1 MKIATYNVNG
11 LRPRISQYGSLRKLL
26 DSLDSD
32 IICFQETKLSR
43 QELRADAVSADGYES
58 FFSCTRSLEKGR
70 TGYSGVATF
79 CKVQSAFSSNEVALP
94 LDAEE
99 GFTGV
104 LENSRGFANR
114 KHDCVAGV
122 EGLEGID
129 RDELLKIDSEGRC
142 IITDHGH
149 FVLFNIYGPRAACD
163 DAERIEFKLL
173 FYKILQK
180 RWESLMLKGRRV
192 IVVGDFNIAP
202 SSIDRCDAGPDFE
215 NNENFNVQVKLLNI
229 IRFRSWFRSLLV
241 ENGGLFNDVFRA
253 KHPERTEAYTC
264 WSTSTG
270 GEVFNFGSR
279 IDHII
284 SAGSC
289 LHENKDLDGHN
300 FFSCHVKECDIL
312 TQFKRWKPGTT
323 PSYRWKGGRS
333 MKLEGSDHAPVFMSL
348 REIPDIPQHNTPSL
362 STRYCPQVRGCQQ
375 TLVSMLSRRQSTEE
389 FKAHEQSG
397 TSLDE
402 EIRVRG
408 CEQLAKRPI
417 LDCNETGLVLD
428 EFLTASSFVQADD
441 VLGKDKCS
449 QGSSSVFGGKKMLN
463 LGSNHMKPAKCTEMK
478 KKSKKNQLS
487 QLSLRSF
494 FHSSSTA
501 NNDVKSSSADL
512 PFEHASNSVEGYGT
526 EILKESEFNNIDP
539 DQSQCESDACN
550 SSQTDKS
557 KIALLEWQRIQQFM
571 QNSIPVC
578 KGHGEQCVSRVV
590 KKAGPTFGRRFYVCA
605 RAEGPASNPEANCGF
620 FKWADSRSKHKQDG

>member
-43 QELRADAVSADGYES
+43 QELRADVVSADVYES

-104 LENSRGFANR
+104 LETSKGFTTT
-114 KHDCVAGV
+114 KHDLPTSV
-122 EGLEGID
+122 EGLEEFD
-129 RDELLKIDSEGRC
+129 RNDLLKIDSEGRC

-163 DAERIEFKLL
+163 DTERIEFKLS
-173 FYKILQK
+173 FYKTLHK
-180 RWESLMLKGRRV
+180 RWESLMLKGRRI
-192 IVVGDFNIAP
+192 IVVGDLNIAP
-202 SSIDRCDAGPDFE
+202 FSIDRCDAGPDFE
-215 NNENFNVQVKLLNI
+215 NNE
-229 IRFRSWFRSLLV
+229 FRSWFRSLLV
-241 ENGGLFNDVFRA
+241 ESGGFFFDVFRS
-253 KHPERTEAYTC
+253 KHPERKEAYTC

-270 GEVFNFGSR
+270 GEMFNFGSR
-279 IDHII
+279 IDHILI
-284 SAGSC
+284 TGTC
-289 LHENKDLDGHN
+289 LHEDNNKDSKSHN

-323 PSYRWKGGRS
+323 PSYKWKGEKS
-333 MKLEGSDHAPVFMSL
+333 IKLEGSDHAPVFMSL
-348 REIPDIPQHNTPSL
+348 IKLPHIEFHNTPSL

-375 TLVSMLSRRQSTEE
+375 TLVSMLSKRQSIEE
-389 FKAHEQSG
+389 IKSRD

-402 EIRVRG
+402 DIKE
-408 CEQLAKRPI
+408 
-417 LDCNETGLVLD
+417 
-428 EFLTASSFVQADD
+428 
-441 VLGKDKCS
+441 
-449 QGSSSVFGGKKMLN
+449 SSSNVSVDKKTFNFGFN
-463 LGSNHMKPAKCTEMK
+463 QK
-478 KKSKKNQLS
+478 KKSKKNQSSHS
-487 QLSLRSF
+487 QMSLKSF
-494 FHSSSTA
+494 FQTSS
-501 NNDVKSSSADL
+501 KS
-512 PFEHASNSVEGYGT
+512 ESVVEVCET
-526 EILKESEFNNIDP
+526 EVMETEKFNK
-539 DQSQCESDACN
+539 SESD
-550 SSQTDKS
+550 DKS
-557 KIALLEWQRIQQFM
+557 KIALLEWQRIQEFM
-571 QNSIPVC
+571 KKTIPVC

-605 RAEGPASNPEANCGF
+605 RAEGPASNPEANCGYF
-620 FKWADSRSKHKQDG
+620 SWADSGSKRKEKK